1 MIIMKFSKLSES
13 VFESL
18 TLSISAKAKQ
28 LKAEGKSVIAF
39 TAGEPDFDTPDFVK
53 QSAIRAIEAGYTK
66 YTPTVG
72 ILELREAI
80 CKKLKRDN
88 GLTYGVDEVIVST
101 GAKTS
106 IYHVLLAILDQGDE
120 VILGAPYWLTYPEQI
135 TIARGVPVIV
145 DTTADGYKLTVERLE
160 KALTPKTK
168 AIIINSP
175 SNPTGTMYSV
185 EELAKI
191 ADFAVK
197 NDLLVVSDEIYEKL
211 SYGKKHV
218 SIASI
223 SEEIKKRTIVINGVS
238 KAYSMTGWR
247 IGYAAADK
255 SIVKKMATMQSHI
268 TSNACTISQ
277 YAALSAIDG
286 GEQFTKDARAI
297 FAARRLLML
306 EFFKT
311 LDGVTFPQPDGAF
324 YMFLNVSKYYGAMY
338 KGKKIDGSMSFADCL
353 LDHGVAV
360 IPGLP
365 FGDDNSI
372 RLSYAVSERDILEG
386 FIRIKDF
393 LSQLE
398 R

>member
-1 MIIMKFSKLSES
+1 MEFSKLAES

-28 LKAEGKSVIAF
+28 LIKEGKSVIAF

-53 QSAIRAIEAGYTK
+53 KSAIKAIEEGYTK

-72 ILELREAI
+72 ILELRQAI
-80 CKKLKRDN
+80 CDKLQRDN
-88 GLTYGVDEVIVST
+88 GLTYAPDEIIVST

-106 IYHVLLAILDQGDE
+106 IYHVLLAILNPGDE

-135 TIARGVPVIV
+135 TIVRGVPVIV
-145 DTTADGYKLTVERLE
+145 DTTDANYKLTKSLLQS
-160 KALTPKTK
+160 ALTPKTK
-168 AIIINSP
+168 AIILNSP
-175 SNPTGTMYSV
+175 NNPTGTMYTA
-185 EELAKI
+185 EELKNI
-191 ADFAVK
+191 ADFAIE

-211 SYGKKHV
+211 SYDKPHV

-223 SEEIKKRTIVINGVS
+223 SQEIKSRTIVINGVS

-255 SIVKKMATMQSHI
+255 KIIKKMSTMQSHI
-268 TSNACTISQ
+268 TSNACSISQ
-277 YAALSAIDG
+277 HAALSALVYGD
-286 GEQFTKDARAI
+286 QFTKDAKAI
-297 FAARRLLML
+297 FSARRLLML
-306 EFFKT
+306 EFFKS
-311 LDGVTFPQPDGAF
+311 LKDVTFPQPDGAF
-324 YMFLNVSKYYGAMY
+324 YMFLNVSNYYGTTY
-338 KGKKIDGSMSFADCL
+338 KGRKIDGSMTFADCL

-372 RLSYAVSERDILEG
+372 RLSYAVSEKDILEG

-393 LSQLE
+393 LSQLSH
-398 R
+398 